1 MKSIVVYDSLY
12 GNTERIAQAIGNAL
26 CSPEEASVVQVEKMK
41 TEQLAGIILLV
52 VGSPTQQFKPTAAMS
67 SFLKRIPKNGLKG
80 IKVAAFDTRLTISE
94 IEKSPPLPFFVRIF
108 GYAAERIANHLQK
121 KGGELIVPGE
131 GFYVEGMKGPLMD
144 GELERASNWA
154 YGLFA

>member
-1 MKSIVVYDSLY
+1 MKSLVVYDSLY

-26 CSPEEASVVQVEKMK
+26 GLPEEVSVLRAENIKP
-41 TEQLAGIILLV
+41 EQLAGINLLV
-52 VGSPTQQFKPTAAMS
+52 VGSPTQQFKPTATMS

-80 IKVAAFDTRLTISE
+80 IKVAAFDTRLTINE

-108 GYAAERIANHLQK
+108 GYAGERIANQLQK

-131 GFYVEGMKGPLMD
+131 GFYVEGMKGPLSD
-144 GELERASNWA
+144 GELERASKWA
-154 YGLFA
+154 DGLFA